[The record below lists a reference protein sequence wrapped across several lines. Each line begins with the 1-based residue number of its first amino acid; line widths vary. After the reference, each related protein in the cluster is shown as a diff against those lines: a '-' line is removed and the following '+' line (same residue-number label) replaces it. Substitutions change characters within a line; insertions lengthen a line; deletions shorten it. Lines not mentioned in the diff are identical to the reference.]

1 MAVKTIY
8 QITHSCGHIAER
20 DLGDRRA
27 DERAGL
33 VRWLT
38 ERPCSVNCTQS
49 IRRDP
54 PILER
59 FP

>member
-8 QITHSCGHIAER
+8 QITHSCGHIAEQ

-33 VRWLT
+33 ARWLPSP
-38 ERPCSVNCTQS
+38 PCTG
-49 IRRDP
+49 R
-54 PILER
+54 
-59 FP
+59 